1 MVCHLFEGVPTDLP
15 RADELLLPMYN
26 FFLRSI
32 VPRTL
37 NELTITKLLM
47 FSFSNVCS
55 PDLASL
61 VVGAPNLATDP
72 RTRRHWLLSW
82 LEKGGETQIL
92 FVITNII
99 IMSIVIGIIIFII
112 TIITFMTQ

>member
-61 VVGAPNLATDP
+61 MVGAPNLPTNP
-72 RTRRHWLLSW
+72 GTRRNRLLRRLW
-82 LEKGGETQIL
+82 RDDHCHFDQMLKR
-92 FVITNII
+92 
-99 IMSIVIGIIIFII
+99 MIFM
-112 TIITFMTQ
+112 FGKKFWR